1 MKAPEPL
8 SRPMR
13 RKSIEPLATT
23 MDPALA
29 ERLRAER
36 EAMKW
41 QRLIRAAESAVRGVC
56 EAVRERR
63 RRRWRRP

>member
-1 MKAPEPL
+1 MKEPESL

-13 RKSIEPLATT
+13 RKPIEPLAPE
-23 MDPALA
+23 MDPKLA

-41 QRLIRAAESAVRGVC
+41 QRLIRAAEAAVRAVV

-63 RRRWRRP
+63 RRRWR